1 MNEINEKNMAKHKP
15 WKKAM
20 CVLLSVIIAFGTLI
34 TLTVGSSRLQD
45 WLGIKSMLSA
55 YAAEIVDTTGAVAV
69 DEESMLA
76 DNNVIDLENSDGSNT
91 IYLFSEPISFTDE
104 NGNLKTKDI
113 SVEKQSDRELKKQG
127 YEYTNGQN
135 DYRINFS
142 EDSDKGL
149 LVEFDGCSYT
159 IIPQGKFPVDGE
171 KSVSENLNREFEI
184 FEYEDIYGVGTSLKF
199 YPQLNGVKDEIV
211 LNANTGQN
219 AFSFELKTENCTA
232 SLNDDGT
239 VTLVNA
245 NGENVQTFSAPF
257 AYDSEYVEGDL
268 KNEHYSDCAYSLE
281 QKEDNTYILTVTAD
295 KDWMESESTVYPIV
309 IDPTTSN
316 ISNYKDA
323 GIYSSATS
331 RVIPYGNEATGCFGR
346 TANSE
351 YGYGRVLNYFS
362 WPSAIKKGA
371 AINSAYIW
379 ERETTGRTTT
389 TYVAPCLVSEHWVE
403 GSVTWENRP
412 GYYSSTTMARR
423 NINSKSTDKSGD
435 PYWYKFNIASA
446 VKYWAD
452 GTYHNYGLLFRSSEE
467 EDKNYNWRAFAS
479 KQHSTSAYRP
489 YTVINYTNDA
499 TAPTVTSV
507 TGNATSWTSS
517 NVTLTVNGAKD
528 NSGGVG
534 MHSTPYSFSTTKGNY
549 SWQASKSKTFSSN
562 CTVYIYVRDAYNNIR
577 LVSTQT
583 ISKIDKSAPTA
594 PTVTG
599 NPTEWTNSNIT
610 LTAASTDSDS
620 GIAAYSF
627 STTEGVYAWQTGKTK
642 TVSANTTYYVY
653 AKDNAGNI
661 SAAKAVHVNKI
672 DKTAPSVPTVSY
684 DSEAWANT
692 DVTLTAS
699 STDSESGIAQYS
711 FSSKADEYE
720 WQTEDYKIVSEVS
733 KIYVSAKDNAGNISE
748 PYEVK
753 LNIDKVSPDGSV
765 TSDKPENWVK
775 SVTITADASDGESGL
790 HETAYSF
797 STEEGV
803 YNWQAKN
810 TKTITS
816 NGTIYVYVRD
826 SAGNITLLDTV
837 VVEKVD
843 SAAPTINDIHVED
856 IGDKTVITID
866 AEDPLSG
873 ICQYSIDNGVTW
885 QSDNVF
891 EIEKDSL
898 NYLSVKVS
906 DNIVN
911 KTALAQYYDI
921 YKPQMYYED
930 GKFGF
935 YNPNPNCE
943 CDIYYS
949 YAYSSYGGW
958 KKYEE
963 PIPIKE
969 NQRYIFASFYY
980 PGMTKFFQSA
990 DYRYTID
997 TDLTS
1002 DIFDYTESSVDYS
1015 LTYNSARFDISRQYK
1030 DGKWSFSV
1038 QNGLTFVDN
1047 HSMIKVVTPDF
1058 NELSFIRKS
1067 RYLYVNEVNG
1077 YELTVVY
1084 NEEDTEIVE
1093 YILKYGDYNY
1103 HYNTS
1108 GQLVKI
1114 SNAYGDLFTFTRNV
1128 RYTTITDGAGRVTRL
1143 IVLNGV
1149 VRSVAD
1155 ANGGTISYTYSN
1167 GNSGNLVQVMDQAGV
1182 ILGQYEYTDGRL
1194 TKSND
1199 KSITYDA
1206 NGRIT
1211 EYLLDNGYSTKFEY
1225 SDNTV
1230 TVTTSD
1236 EKTTSVTYD
1245 FYGSLSSSTDE
1256 YGDVTTYTYDDNHN
1270 LTEVKKKNK
1279 VLNKYT
1285 YDEDG
1290 RLTYKMEDGKEY
1302 TYSYDSK
1309 GRLIHEN
1316 DPDHSYTYYY
1326 DDNDRVSVKV
1336 EGSVHTYY
1344 LYDDKGNVTFSGQ
1357 IDSKEAYAPYYY
1369 DESCEFE
1376 SVFKYTYENGKLIKT
1391 EDVDNHSTTVN
1402 TYDSYGNVIKT
1413 TTTVENEDGSE
1424 SIGVTQDTYD
1434 ILDRLIST
1442 KSNDKETTYT
1452 YDRAGRTLLVNA
1464 DGECTRTVYDNLG
1477 RVIQEIDSDDY
1488 DPALDDLPVDYL
1500 DYDVGHRYYYDSVG
1514 NLVKEINKYDIVT
1527 DYTYSSVGTLEKKS
1541 FDIYDYYY
1549 NKDGTCDRVD
1559 VSGETI
1565 VDYDYNVTDSTVNTK
1580 DGEILNRITYADGY
1594 TQEEMTDKYGSL
1606 LGKYNEDGIYFAFL
1620 GLFSSNNKLTYK
1632 NHDTDEFITTISE
1645 DDSYTY
1651 SRGRIYGEPSL
1662 EYQVST
1668 QDDVTT
1674 IDETHFEKEF
1684 KTVINENNISYTSAG
1699 GTVNLTYDSDEDA
1712 QTATQTIQNG
1722 DSTIFSADYSYNE
1735 EDEKYVKSYSVGSK
1749 TYFNEYDDD
1758 GNIIADERN
1767 TYTYN
1772 EYGELVAVTG
1782 DSNSSYTYDDRGNI
1796 LTKTVDG
1803 ETTSYS
1809 YENTDWKDQLT
1820 AVNGVELTY
1829 DANGNLKSYGDKQ
1842 YTWNYGKSLGT
1853 VTDGENTYAYAY
1865 DENGI
1870 RTSKTVNGVTTEINT
1885 VNGKVLAQK
1894 TGEDILYFLYDS
1906 SDVPVGFVYN
1916 DAAYY
1921 YITNISNDIVGITD
1935 SAGNIIAEYEY
1946 DEWGKLISVEA
1957 ESEEAQAIAQM
1968 NPLRYRGY
1976 YYDNETGYYYLQSR
1990 YYDPGLGR
1998 FISADDFAYVDA
2010 SGKFSINAYAY
2021 CTNNPVNFSDSTGY
2035 DFTFDTLFDIIR
2047 KCLLI
2052 DFIFPQFRYKPK
2064 ITLPKVNTKK
2074 INVSKWVSEAGKVIG
2089 AVITEIFVC
2098 FDLQAIKSKLKL
2110 EWNIDISLDFSNL
2123 TEYMKVKTKA
2133 YKEWFDHTVWT
2144 AATDFANQIGE
2155 YISLAADFVTIWQV
2169 RAALKALPYAT
2180 SAINNF
2186 SGRYLSVKGG
2196 LIMTLYDW
2204 FVNFTVDLGALGA
2217 SMGNVFLEILLNLGF
2232 NKIFEVFAEDSVENY
2247 AYNWYLWYKG

>member
-76 DNNVIDLENSDGSNT
+76 DNNIIDLENSDGSNT

-142 EDSDKGL
+142 EDINQGL
-149 LVEFDGCSYT
+149 LIESGSCTYS
-159 IIPQGKFPVDGE
+159 IIPQTEYKSAQGKE
-171 KSVSENLNREFEI
+171 NVSEYLGDTFET
-184 FEYEDIYGVGTSLKF
+184 FEYSGAFGAGTSLKF
-199 YPQLNGVKDEIV
+199 YPQLNGIKDEIV
-211 LNANTGQN
+211 LNQN
-219 AFSFELKTENCTA
+219 IDKTDFSFELKTENCTA

-257 AYDSEYVEGDL
+257 AYDSEYVEGIYD
-268 KNEHYSDCAYSLE
+268 EHYSGCTYTLE
-281 QKEDNTYILTVTAD
+281 QTGTGTYILSVHVDAGWLD
-295 KDWMESESTVYPIV
+295 SSDTVYPVV
-309 IDPTTSN
+309 IDPTTSHIGN
-316 ISNYKDA
+316 MYDLPIHTKRTTTGATVDNNAVGTSTEM
-323 GIYSSATS
+323 GTS
-331 RVIPYGNEATGCFGR
+331 RSLIKFQKP
-346 TANSE
+346 SE
-351 YGYGRVLNYFS
+351 
-362 WPSAIKKGA
+362 IKAYAK
-371 AINSAYIW
+371 INSAYYW
-379 ERETTGRTTT
+379 TRELTGRTSAFKCGVYKITSSWNEKSLWTT
-389 TYVAPCLVSEHWVE
+389 RPTYN
-403 GSVTWENRP
+403 G
-412 GYYSSTTMARR
+412 TMITSR
-423 NINSKSTDKSGD
+423 NINSASKDYEPS
-435 PYWYKFNIASA
+435 PYWYKFNITSLVQQWYTGTTNYGFMMKYENESASA
-446 VKYWAD
+446 KNLRTFAQEEY
-452 GTYHNYGLLFRSSEE
+452 SS
-467 EDKNYNWRAFAS
+467 
-479 KQHSTSAYRP
+479 SAWRP

-534 MHSTPYSFSTTKGNY
+534 MHSTPYLFSTTKGNY

-583 ISKIDKSAPTA
+583 ISKIDKSAPTP

-672 DKTAPSVPTVSY
+672 DKTAPSVPTISY

-906 DNIVN
+906 DNIGN

-997 TDLTS
+997 TELTS

-1015 LTYNSARFDISRQYK
+1015 LTYNSAQFDIARQYK

-1038 QNGLTFVDN
+1038 QNGLTFVGN
-1047 HSMIKVVTPDF
+1047 NSMIKVVTPDF

-1084 NEEDTEIVE
+1084 NEEDTEIAE

-1128 RYTTITDGAGRVTRL
+1128 RYTTITDGAGRVTTL
-1143 IVLNGV
+1143 VVLKGV
-1149 VRSVAD
+1149 VKSVTD

-1182 ILGQYEYTDGRL
+1182 ILGQYEYTGDKL

-1270 LTEVKKKNK
+1270 LTEVKKNKK

-1424 SIGVTQDTYD
+1424 SIGITQDTYD

-1477 RVIQEIDSDDY
+1477 RVIQEIGSDDY

-1651 SRGRIYGEPSL
+1651 SRGRIYGEPTL

-1749 TYFNEYDDD
+1749 TYFSEYDDD

-1782 DSNSSYTYDDRGNI
+1782 ESNSSYTYDDRGNM

-1809 YENTDWKDQLT
+1809 YENTDWKDQIT

-1829 DANGNLKSYGDKQ
+1829 DANGNLKSYGEKQ

-1853 VTDGENTYAYAY
+1853 VTDGDDTYAYAY

-1870 RTSKTVNGVTTEINT
+1870 RTSKTINGVTTEINT

-1921 YITNISNDIVGITD
+1921 YITNISNDVVGITD

-1957 ESEEAQAIAQM
+1957 ESEETQAIAQM

-2021 CTNNPVNFSDSTGY
+2021 CANNPVNFSDPLGNAY
-2035 DFTFDTLFDIIR
+2035 
-2047 KCLLI
+2047 
-2052 DFIFPQFRYKPK
+2052 
-2064 ITLPKVNTKK
+2064 
-2074 INVSKWVSEAGKVIG
+2074 VSEAGKVVGKIIPTIYLLFD
-2089 AVITEIFVC
+2089 AV
-2098 FDLQAIKSKLKL
+2098 KL
-2110 EWNIDISLDFSNL
+2110 D
-2123 TEYMKVKTKA
+2123 V
-2133 YKEWFDHTVWT
+2133 
-2144 AATDFANQIGE
+2144 DFAYYLGGAIILDSD
-2155 YISLAADFVTIWQV
+2155 YIFKQS
-2169 RAALKALPYAT
+2169 
-2180 SAINNF
+2180 S
-2186 SGRYLSVKGG
+2186 
-2196 LIMTLYDW
+2196 
-2204 FVNFTVDLGALGA
+2204 
-2217 SMGNVFLEILLNLGF
+2217 
-2232 NKIFEVFAEDSVENY
+2232 
-2247 AYNWYLWYKG
+2247 LWYKSFKQDFKNILNSVLYKSIKVLDPNIFYEFFINAKNKKESKLIKDFGIKTVTIEYRRTSLKDSLKSFFGDIQQSIMENISERITNIKTITNTEYSIFYNITTTLIMLPNYFIINTLKFFQSGNIYISESENDYYNYPPGAVATAIFTTVFGIITTLFKAFSTNKGKVFA